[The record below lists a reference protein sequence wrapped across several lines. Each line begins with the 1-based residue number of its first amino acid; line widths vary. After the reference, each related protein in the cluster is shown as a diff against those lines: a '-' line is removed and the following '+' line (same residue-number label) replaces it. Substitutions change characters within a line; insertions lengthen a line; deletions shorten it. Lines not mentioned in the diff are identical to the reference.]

1 MILRQLVPVCFEISE
16 KTQTNPHQHNPLTF
30 LGPGPP
36 PHHRATLHMETAYR
50 NAHKLRLLCEIII
63 QYCRTNPANASS
75 SQSSETFE
83 LMTFSLLP
91 VLTMKLCAVDFTF
104 LSDFFKSEIPL
115 LCTSAAAKKQILRR
129 SFGVVA
135 GKRASVALKVKVVQV
150 RECIRVIFLV
160 IFYMTKFF
168 HVEPL
173 VIFDLFPISSP
184 CVYLTPYLNF
194 GIPCHH
200 FILVL

>member
-16 KTQTNPHQHNPLTF
+16 STQTSPHQHNPLPF

-36 PHHRATLHMETAYR
+36 SHHRATLHMETAYR

-63 QYCRTNPANASS
+63 QYCRTNPASANS

-83 LMTFSLLP
+83 MMTFSLLP

-115 LCTSAAAKKQILRR
+115 LCTSAAAKKQILRK

-150 RECIRVIFLV
+150 RACIRACVLIHSFSFMMLRFIELTYIF
-160 IFYMTKFF
+160 
-168 HVEPL
+168 H
-173 VIFDLFPISSP
+173 
-184 CVYLTPYLNF
+184 
-194 GIPCHH
+194 
-200 FILVL
+200 